1 MIWSSSGSRRPT
13 IDSRDQ
19 SGLSHRVMPADSRA
33 RSLRPRPSA
42 AVGSSGAGAVTRR
55 SSGGAQSADGGIS
68 SSAGQAGNPA
78 SALPRFETPAARN
91 RAGGPLRPR
100 QRPAPVLEEY
110 FDNLNL
116 QRATRGRSQAQQQ
129 PAACSEGSG
138 SIVRL
143 AAGARKRSAAQN
155 QVRAQLTAPFATAPS
170 HTLTALHRGMTHSH
184 C

>member
-1 MIWSSSGSRRPT
+1 MIWTSRRGKKPE
-13 IDSRDQ
+13 DRFRRPP
-19 SGLSHRVMPADSRA
+19 GLSQKVMPADSRA

-42 AVGSSGAGAVTRR
+42 AVGSRGAGAATRR

-100 QRPAPVLEEY
+100 QRPAPVLDDF
-110 FDNLNL
+110 FDNRNN
-116 QRATRGRSQAQQQ
+116 QRATRSCQAQQQQ
-129 PAACSEGSG
+129 PAASEGSS
-138 SIVRL
+138 SIARL